1 MNLANSVSRFFL
13 SHPPFHRGLNIVLLC
28 ALFWLSSRFFIPFS
42 NENLSFYQIIAGGVS
57 IGYLTMSFQ
66 GVSGTESHRTQM
78 TAIFICLLS
87 LLSIVALCFPQV

>member
-1 MNLANSVSRFFL
+1 MKMINSVSRFIL
-13 SHPPFHRGLNIVLLC
+13 SIPVLHRAINIVFLC
-28 ALFWLSSRFFIPFS
+28 LLFWLSSRFFIPFS
-42 NENLSFYQIIAGGVS
+42 NENLSFYQNIAGGLS